1 MTTAPAESAIVYGV
15 IPPRFGSTPLQA
27 VAGRL
32 PYLAELGVNAVW
44 LSPIAAC
51 PPGDFGYAVVDELA
65 VRPDYG
71 DEDDLRTLVAE
82 AHAVGIR
89 VLLDLVPNHTSHLHP
104 FFLDASEHG
113 RNSRTYDW
121 YDRDRTGAP
130 THYFNWTHLPNLNYE
145 NPEVRAYMDR
155 VFAYWVS
162 EFDVDGYRVDA
173 CWGVQRRRPAYWP
186 EWSRRL
192 RALKPDLLLIAEAS
206 ARDTYWYE
214 SGYDLA
220 YDWTDELG
228 HWAWEDVFE
237 DPAGIAGRLSS
248 ALAADPVPSR
258 VLRFLNNND
267 TGARFVTRYGP
278 AANRAAAALL
288 LTLPGTPCI
297 YTGDEVGAEFE
308 PYGSPGVVDWDSDPH
323 GLRRWYRDLCRL
335 RRARPSLRSPHMV
348 PADAE
353 PSGRCYAYVRH
364 GGEGD
369 EPLLVVV
376 NFGDEEMEVRATLHD
391 GFESLAGAPSL
402 ADVLNGGDVP
412 GCRAGIAMPAGSA
425 RVLATPNGGRR

>member
-1 MTTAPAESAIVYGV
+1 MTSGGAESAIVYGV
-15 IPPRFGSTPLQA
+15 IPPRFGSPPLQA

-71 DEDDLRTLVAE
+71 DDDDLRTLVAE

-104 FFLDASEHG
+104 FFVEASEG
-113 RNSRTYDW
+113 GPASRYYDW
-121 YDRDRTGAP
+121 YDRDPSGAP

-173 CWGVQRRRPAYWP
+173 CWGVQRRRPDYWP
-186 EWSRRL
+186 AWSTALRR
-192 RALKPDLLLIAEAS
+192 LKPDLLLIAEAS
-206 ARDTYWYE
+206 ARETYWYE

-228 HWAWEDVFE
+228 HWAWEGVFE
-237 DPAGIAGRLSS
+237 EPAGIAGRLNS

-267 TGARFVTRYGP
+267 TGARFLTRYGP
-278 AANRAAAALL
+278 AANRAAAAVL

-297 YTGDEVGAEFE
+297 YTGDEIGAEFE

-323 GLRRWYRDLCRL
+323 RLRGWYRDLCRL
-335 RRARPSLRSPHMV
+335 RSSRASLRAPHISR
-348 PADAE
+348 AEAE
-353 PSGRCYAYVRH
+353 PSGGCYAYVRH
-364 GGEGD
+364 RGEGD
-369 EPLLVVV
+369 DPLLVVV
-376 NFGDEEMEVRATLHD
+376 NFGDEEMEVRVTLDD
-391 GFESLAGAPSL
+391 GFESLAAAPSL
-402 ADVLNGGDVP
+402 ADVLNGCEVP
-412 GCRAGIAMPAGSA
+412 GCRAGIAMPPGSA
-425 RVLATPNGGRR
+425 RVLAAPNGGGR